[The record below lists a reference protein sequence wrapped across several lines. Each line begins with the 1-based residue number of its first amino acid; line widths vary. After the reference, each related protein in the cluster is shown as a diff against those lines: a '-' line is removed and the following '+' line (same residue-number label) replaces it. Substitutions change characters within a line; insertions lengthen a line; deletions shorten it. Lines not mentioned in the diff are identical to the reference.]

1 MVSSKSGVDVTTRA
15 RSRAAEIH
23 ELPLGSSLVERQVY
37 LEDAI
42 ADGLRLDCAV
52 QRDRSVILPLVD
64 GALGDAKRLRG
75 GSLSPEV
82 GNDVGFS
89 HDLRKYSM
97 LNLRVKDAVQ
107 TRPYPFLCM
116 ETMGDRIKQLRKAR
130 NLTQE
135 QFAQAVGVTKSAV
148 SQWEDGSTKNL
159 KLATFLQVLEVL
171 TTDAE
176 FLIYGPERG
185 AAAKR
190 TWKARPGRA
199 TGT

>member
-1 MVSSKSGVDVTTRA
+1 MTTRA
-15 RSRAAEIH
+15 GSRAAKINKVLVGGAFIEGQIH
-23 ELPLGSSLVERQVY
+23 LQA
-37 LEDAI
+37 AI
-42 ADGLRLDCAV
+42 ARSLRSDCTL
-52 QRDRSVILPLVD
+52 QGNRSILFPLVH
-64 GALGDAKRLRG
+64 GAFGNAQRLRG
-75 GSLSPEV
+75 GSLCPEM

-89 HDLRKYSM
+89 HDPRKYSM

-107 TRPYPFLCM
+107 TRIYAAIDM
-116 ETMGDRIKQLRKAR
+116 ETMGDRIKQLRRAR

-171 TTDAE
+171 ATDAE

-185 AAAKR
+185 AATKR
-190 TWKARPGRA
+190 PWKSRPGRA

>member
-1 MVSSKSGVDVTTRA
+1 MTTRTRGRTA
-15 RSRAAEIH
+15 KIDEVLLEGPLVNREIDLQIPVTRNLSTDCTLQRNRTVLFPLIYSALGAAH
-23 ELPLGSSLVERQVY
+23 GLGS
-37 LEDAI
+37 
-42 ADGLRLDCAV
+42 GC
-52 QRDRSVILPLVD
+52 
-64 GALGDAKRLRG
+64 LG
-75 GSLSPEV
+75 SEV

-97 LNLRVKDAVQ
+97 LNPQVKDAVQ
-107 TRPYPFLCM
+107 TRPYAFLAM
-116 ETMGDRIKQLRKAR
+116 ETMGDRIKQLRRAR

-159 KLATFLQVLEVL
+159 KLATFVQVLEIL
-171 TTDAE
+171 ATDAE

-185 AAAKR
+185 VAAKR
-190 TWKARPGRA
+190 TLKARPGRA

>member
-1 MVSSKSGVDVTTRA
+1 MTTRA
-15 RSRAAEIH
+15 TGRSAEIDESLLGGALIQGQV
-23 ELPLGSSLVERQVY
+23 ELQV
-37 LEDAI
+37 AI
-42 ADGLRLDCAV
+42 ASGLRLDGTL
-52 QRDRSVILPLVD
+52 QRYRPVLFPLADGTFRDTKSLRS
-64 GALGDAKRLRG
+64 
-75 GSLSPEV
+75 GSLGPPI

-89 HDLRKYSM
+89 HDPRRYSM
-97 LNLRVKDAVQ
+97 LNLVVKDAVQ
-107 TRPYPFLCM
+107 TRLYAHVAM

-159 KLATFLQVLEVL
+159 KLATFLLVLEIL
-171 TTDAE
+171 ATDAE

-185 AAAKR
+185 GAPKR
-190 TWKARPGRA
+190 PWKLRPGRA